1 MKKDKKDLSVWDFVA
16 NNKKRPI
23 LNNVHYNHEDKVAVG
38 TNGHKLFVSHKDYR
52 PLHKKYEVE
61 VFENGKKSKEVQEYP
76 AYDKYDNGVE
86 GVFPNYKAVIPHDY
100 NLTPVTLASE
110 EEIRKRIAEA
120 KAVHKSLGRRNP
132 NKQIAISVM
141 GEDEY
146 GLSFVFR
153 NKLVSLENVNIMLSA
168 GLEGWKICFL
178 HHIDGSGT
186 NVEMFVN
193 KFDNGDVILLSPTR
207 IIVDDSK
214 ICNNDQINK
223 IQYQSFDHDLY

>member
-186 NVEMFVN
+186 NVEMFVK

-223 IQYQSFDHDLY
+223 IKYQSFDHDLY

>member
-16 NNKKRPI
+16 NNSKRPI

-38 TNGHKLFVSHKDYR
+38 TNRHKLFVSHKDYR

-61 VFENGKKSKEVQEYP
+61 VFENGKISKEIREYSV
-76 AYDKYDNGVE
+76 YDKHGNGVE

-110 EEIRKRIAEA
+110 EEIRKRIAKA
-120 KAVHKSLGRRNP
+120 KAEHKSLGRIHP
-132 NKQIAISVM
+132 NKRIAISMM

-146 GLSFVFR
+146 GLRFVFR
-153 NKLVSLENVNIMLSA
+153 NKLVSMENVNIMLSA
-168 GLEGWKICFL
+168 GLEGWKIAFL

-186 NVEMFVN
+186 NVEMFVK

-214 ICNNDQINK
+214 FCNNDQINK
-223 IQYQSFDHDLY
+223 IKYQSFDHDLY

>member
-1 MKKDKKDLSVWDFVA
+1 MRKNKKDLSVWDFVA
-16 NNKKRPI
+16 DDLKHFI

-38 TNGHKLFVSHKDYR
+38 TDGHKLFVSHKDYR

-61 VFENGKKSKEVQEYP
+61 VFENGKKLKEVREYSV
-76 AYDKYDNGVE
+76 YDKHDNGVE

-110 EEIRKRIAEA
+110 EEIRRRIAEA
-120 KAVHKSLGRRNP
+120 KEEHKSLGRRNP
-132 NKQIAISVM
+132 NKRIAISVM

-146 GLSFVFR
+146 GLRFVFR
-153 NKLVSLENVNIMLSA
+153 NKLVSIENVNIMLAA
-168 GLEGWKICFL
+168 GLEGWQIYFH

-186 NVEMFVN
+186 NVEMFVK
-193 KFDNGDVILLSPTR
+193 KFENGDVILLSPIR

-214 ICNNDQINK
+214 FCNNDQINK
-223 IQYQSFDHDLY
+223 IKYQSFNQDLY

>member
-1 MKKDKKDLSVWDFVA
+1 MEKNKKDLSVWDFVA
-16 NNKKRPI
+16 NNKKHPI
-23 LNNVHYNHEDKVAVG
+23 FKNVHYNHEDKVAVG

-52 PLHKKYEVE
+52 PLHKKCE
-61 VFENGKKSKEVQEYP
+61 GIEYT

-100 NLTPVTLASE
+100 DLTPVTLASE
-110 EEIRKRIAEA
+110 EEIKNRIAEA
-120 KAVHKSLGRRNP
+120 KAEHKSLGRRNP
-132 NKQIAISVM
+132 NKRIAISVM

-146 GLSFVFR
+146 GLRFVFR
-153 NKLVSLENVNIMLSA
+153 NKLVCMENVNIMLSA
-168 GLEGWKICFL
+168 GLEGWKIAFL

-186 NVEMFVN
+186 NVEMFVK

-214 ICNNDQINK
+214 FCNNDQINK
-223 IQYQSFDHDLY
+223 IKYQSFDHDLY

>member
-1 MKKDKKDLSVWDFVA
+1 MKKNKKDLSVWDFVA
-16 NNKKRPI
+16 NDSMRPI

-61 VFENGKKSKEVQEYP
+61 VFENGKKSKEVREYP
-76 AYDKYDNGVE
+76 AYDKHDNGVE

-100 NLTPVTLASE
+100 NLTPVTLASK
-110 EEIRKRIAEA
+110 EEIIKRIAKA
-120 KAVHKSLGRRNP
+120 KAEHKSLGRRNP
-132 NKQIAISVM
+132 NKRIAISVM

-168 GLEGWKICFL
+168 GLEGWKIAFL

-186 NVEMFVN
+186 NVEMFVK

-214 ICNNDQINK
+214 FCNNDQINK
-223 IQYQSFDHDLY
+223 IKYQSFDEDLY